1 MKYLDLSPLAITRL
15 ARTLHGIR
23 HSNRT
28 QASEIIGSLGGG
40 ALASQSAAI
49 LVALLQKQGQA
60 LNLDNLQRCLLLDS
74 AVRQVLALKASSDG
88 TAMLQ
93 AKLGQLRGTAKSYAT
108 ALNNRLPTDPMP
120 QGVSHLPP
128 PRPANY
134 DFGQLPLATV
144 LRAADEFET
153 NSHPVSNPTYEAPAD
168 PLFATWFRGL
178 DQLGSRSLKM
188 SEVAALVNTSTAPF
202 AQRKALLFD
211 PNKGVVPHEFH
222 KMLGGFRSEPG
233 SLMWTPGMGGEY
245 GIIARITDEYEQD
258 IPDDFGD
265 MREVLPFLQKSERTF
280 QSNAQKIDP
289 NHWPNI
295 FDQLSTGDQAA
306 VKETVSALRQ
316 AGYVAEPQLKQLLE
330 PLFKTLRTTVPGS
343 PQRLAAAKAVVENM
357 QQREKSLQTLSVSG
371 ITAELQMA
379 QTFARYL
386 KINRLDTSN
395 PNDQVD
401 AVAVYR
407 LYRDMLS
414 KGELI
419 SRDRVE
425 EMLKIWGRPY
435 VR

>member
-1 MKYLDLSPLAITRL
+1 MKHLDLSPLAIPRL

-40 ALASQSAAI
+40 ALASQSAAT
-49 LVALLQKQGQA
+49 LVAMLQKQGQA
-60 LNLDNLQRCLLLDS
+60 LNLDNLRRGVLLDS
-74 AVRQVLALKASSDG
+74 AVRQVLTLKAPSDG
-88 TAMLQ
+88 AAALQ
-93 AKLGQLRGTAKSYAT
+93 ATLGQLRGTATSYAT
-108 ALNNRLPTDPMP
+108 ALNNRAPAEAMP
-120 QGVSHLPP
+120 QGVSQFPP

-134 DFGQLPLATV
+134 DFGQMPVATV

-178 DQLGSRSLKM
+178 DQLGSRTLKM

-202 AQRKALLFD
+202 AQRNALLFD

-222 KMLGGFRSEPG
+222 KMLGGFRIEPG

-245 GIIARITDEYEQD
+245 GIIARITDEYVAD
-258 IPDDFGD
+258 IPEDFGD
-265 MREVLPFLQKSERTF
+265 MREVLPFLQRSERAF
-280 QSNAQKIDP
+280 QSSAQKVDP

-295 FDQLSTGDQAA
+295 FDQLSSGDRTA
-306 VKETVSALRQ
+306 VKAKISELRKS
-316 AGYVAEPQLKQLLE
+316 GLVAEPQLKQLLE
-330 PLFKTLRTTVPGS
+330 PLFKTLRTTEAGS
-343 PQRLAAAKAVVENM
+343 PQRLAAAQAVIENM
-357 QQREKSLQTLSVSG
+357 QQREKALQTLSVSG

-386 KINRLDTSN
+386 KINRLDTRN

-419 SRDRVE
+419 SRGRVE
-425 EMLKIWGRPY
+425 DMLKIWGRPY
-435 VR
+435 VQ